1 MSVAGSASHMDA
13 FIGNCVIPASCAQ
26 DNCIQSSQ
34 CLNPLLGGCMILM
47 PIGTHRITTA
57 DELMRETLVPEPSL
71 FLEKE
76 EKGSNS

>member
-1 MSVAGSASHMDA
+1 
-13 FIGNCVIPASCAQ
+13 
-26 DNCIQSSQ
+26 
-34 CLNPLLGGCMILM
+34 MILV

-57 DELMRETLVPEPSL
+57 NELMRETLVHEPSL